1 MNLKISM
8 NLSDPKVLEIVNN
21 LIASDRLNK
30 SQILQIVKLTS
41 ISNNLK
47 ELKENMKWEYS
58 TYKY

>member
-1 MNLKISM
+1 M